1 MIRTLLE
8 SSDHAEKVAKTIGA
22 PRWLCHALKN
32 SIRRK
37 KLILL
42 PSLFYV
48 SGGLTEMLHTI
59 LELADYPI
67 RISVAIDVH

>member
-1 MIRTLLE
+1 M
-8 SSDHAEKVAKTIGA
+8 
-22 PRWLCHALKN
+22 ALSCFKN
-32 SIRRK
+32 AIRRK

-42 PSLFYV
+42 PSLFYI

>member
-1 MIRTLLE
+1 M
-8 SSDHAEKVAKTIGA
+8 
-22 PRWLCHALKN
+22 ALSYFKN
-32 SIRRK
+32 AIRRK

-67 RISVAIDVH
+67 RISVAIDVHMRLRHT

>member
-1 MIRTLLE
+1 M
-8 SSDHAEKVAKTIGA
+8 
-22 PRWLCHALKN
+22 ALSCFKN
-32 SIRRK
+32 AIRRK

-42 PSLFYV
+42 PSLFYI

-67 RISVAIDVH
+67 RISVAIDVHIRLRHTYNMLYAEKLHIKE